1 MCKAR
6 FIDSF
11 SFLSM
16 PLSRFSA
23 TFNLPNVV
31 KGTFP
36 HLFNVVDN
44 YKYVG
49 RLPALHYYD
58 PDGMKEPG
66 RSKLIEWHREHAD
79 NEFEFSKE
87 IHQYCQSDV
96 ALLKSGCMKFRS
108 AFKSDTGID
117 SFQYC
122 TIASAYMAV
131 LRTSHL
137 LPNTIGRIPPNGYR
151 PTRNFSNKSMGWI
164 TYCEKLTGVSYQH
177 AWTDQGE
184 KYIKDAKVWADAY
197 YESPHNKY
205 VMSFFGCHY
214 HGCQLCF
221 DKTTKNTHLNKTMG
235 DLYRETVRWI
245 ERVTNCGYKLSIM
258 WECQW
263 DKLIADNDD
272 IRLHVKS
279 YALSTPLVAR
289 DALYGGRCKT
299 FSLHAESSEESVVKY
314 VDVQSLYPYVCKNK
328 HYPIGHPR
336 CLLEP
341 ALQELGTDI
350 TKFEGII
357 KCTVLPPRGLHVPL
371 LSAHVNGKLMFVLC
385 KTCAES
391 ENQGRSTHSTQQ
403 RSLTGTWVSVELQR
417 AVQLGYVILTIF
429 EAWQY
434 GETTIYNC
442 VTGIGG
448 LFAQYMNTFMKIK
461 MEVSEYPPECVTA
474 ADKSGYVERVRQ
486 HKGINLDADSI
497 EFNAG
502 RRAVAKLCLNN
513 IWGKFAQTP
522 DRTTKEFITAPRRFF
537 HSISDDGIRVSDV
550 QPINDV
556 CLYVSYKKCK
566 KFQTPALNT
575 NVVIAAYIT
584 THARLELFGY
594 LEKLGTRALYCDTDS
609 VIYNHVDGMYN
620 PPLSEFVGG
629 MTDELDG
636 SHIKE
641 YVSNGPKNYAY
652 RTADGKQVV
661 KIKGFTLNYVAS
673 RQLTFDVM
681 KKMAVAEQR
690 HSITVVERPQIKKDL
705 KRRQIN
711 TLPASKSYQRIFDK
725 RVRNVDNHTSLPFGF
740 A

>member
-1 MCKAR
+1 MDRKGHELR
-6 FIDSF
+6 
-11 SFLSM
+11 LQ
-16 PLSRFSA
+16 
-23 TFNLPNVV
+23 VV
-31 KGTFP
+31 N
-36 HLFNVVDN
+36 H
-44 YKYVG
+44 VG
-49 RLPALHYYD
+49 
-58 PDGMKEPG
+58 M
-66 RSKLIEWHREHAD
+66 
-79 NEFEFSKE
+79 
-87 IHQYCQSDV
+87 
-96 ALLKSGCMKFRS
+96 
-108 AFKSDTGID
+108 
-117 SFQYC
+117 
-122 TIASAYMAV
+122 
-131 LRTSHL
+131 
-137 LPNTIGRIPPNGYR
+137 
-151 PTRNFSNKSMGWI
+151 SMGQTDSRQRRYQTARGELCLI
-164 TYCEKLTGVSYQH
+164 YAADRQRRAVRRRCET
-177 AWTDQGE
+177 
-184 KYIKDAKVWADAY
+184 
-197 YESPHNKY
+197 
-205 VMSFFGCHY
+205 FF
-214 HGCQLCF
+214 
-221 DKTTKNTHLNKTMG
+221 
-235 DLYRETVRWI
+235 
-245 ERVTNCGYKLSIM
+245 
-258 WECQW
+258 
-263 DKLIADNDD
+263 
-272 IRLHVKS
+272 
-279 YALSTPLVAR
+279 
-289 DALYGGRCKT
+289 
-299 FSLHAESSEESVVKY
+299 LHAESSEESVVKY

-336 CLLEP
+336 CLVGP
-341 ALQELGTDI
+341 ALQEFGTDI

-371 LSAHVNGKLMFVLC
+371 LPAHVNDKLMFVLC

-391 ENQGRSTHSTQQ
+391 ENQGRCTYSAQQ

-434 GETTIYNC
+434 HETTIYNC
-442 VTGIGG
+442 ITGIGG

-461 MEVSEYPPECVTA
+461 MEASGYPPECVTA
-474 ADKSGYVERVRQ
+474 ADKTDYVERVRQ
-486 HKGINLDADSI
+486 HEGINLDADSI

-537 HSISDDGIRVSDV
+537 HLMSDDGIHVSDV
-550 QPINDV
+550 QPINDD

-566 KFQTPALNT
+566 EFQTPALNT
-575 NVVIAAYIT
+575 NVVIAAYVT
-584 THARLELFGY
+584 THARLELYGY

-705 KRRQIN
+705 KRRQLN